1 MDFLLRDQ
9 APLSAQQWQALDAT
23 VTETARRELV
33 GRRFIPVYGP
43 LGAGVQAVPD
53 DRFAGADEGAVDLLG
68 NAENASVRL
77 SVRRYLPIPIIY
89 KDFVIPWRDLEQA
102 QQSGTPLD
110 TAAAAAAASGLARAE
125 DNLIVNGNEALGLP
139 GLRTVEGNQRLE
151 LGDWTEAGDAFNA
164 AVRAMEALVRAGFYT
179 SYTLLTGPVLYSYLN
194 RMFDTSGVL
203 IIEQVEKLLRGGV
216 YQSPVVPDGVALVVA
231 NGAENVDLAIA
242 MDVHVAYLTADNLNH
257 LLRVLET
264 AVLRIKRP
272 ASIAVLEGP
281 GPTLTPASEPST
293 RGRHAG

>member
-9 APLSAQQWQALDAT
+9 APLSAQQWQALDST
-23 VTETARRELV
+23 VFETARRELV

-53 DRFAGADEGAVDLLG
+53 DRFAGADQGTVDLLG
-68 NAENASVRL
+68 DSANASVRL

-110 TAAAAAAASGLARAE
+110 TASAAAAASGLARAE
-125 DNLIVNGNEALGLP
+125 DNLIVNGSEALGLP
-139 GLRTVEGNQRLE
+139 GLRTVDGNQHLE
-151 LGDWTEAGDAFNA
+151 LGDWSVAGEAFNA
-164 AVRAMEALVRAGFYT
+164 AVRSMEALVAAGYYT

-194 RMFDTSGVL
+194 RMFDNSGVL

-216 YQSPVVPDGVALVVA
+216 YQSPVVPDGVALVIA
-231 NGAENVDLAIA
+231 DGAENVDLAIA
-242 MDVHVAYLTADNLNH
+242 LDVHVAYLTADNLNH

-272 ASIAVLEGP
+272 ASIVLLEGP
-281 GPTLTPASEPST
+281 APSLTPASEPAT
-293 RGRHAG
+293 RARRGG